1 MNSYTVSNLSPDTDY
16 SILLCL
22 RRNSHKIPI
31 SVLEVV
37 TRPESYMHQLGIVTD
52 YAAIIAGTDNVQCRE
67 ILSTSCS
74 GTVRNLH
81 HFYGAEVALEALKAE
96 PDQPQSKRI
105 KLLSFHFSMRS
116 FNMYKLSTDF
126 NSKSETLFTKY
137 FSFITED

>member
-52 YAAIIAGTDNVQCRE
+52 YAAIIAGTDNVQCRGN
-67 ILSTSCS
+67 IINFLLWNCQKSSSFLRNRS
-74 GTVRNLH
+74 GPGGSQG
-81 HFYGAEVALEALKAE
+81 GA
-96 PDQPQSKRI
+96 
-105 KLLSFHFSMRS
+105 
-116 FNMYKLSTDF
+116 
-126 NSKSETLFTKY
+126 
-137 FSFITED
+137 